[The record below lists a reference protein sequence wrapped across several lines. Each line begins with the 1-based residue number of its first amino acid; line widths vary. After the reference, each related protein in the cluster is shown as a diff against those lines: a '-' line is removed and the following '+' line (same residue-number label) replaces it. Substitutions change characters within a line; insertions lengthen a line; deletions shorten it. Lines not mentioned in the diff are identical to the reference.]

1 MMVPFF
7 KSADKQFTLLQG
19 NCIDLLKQ
27 FNFKFDMIFADP
39 PYFLSNDG
47 ISIQSGQPVS
57 VNKGE
62 WDRSKGYDF
71 VNDFN
76 YQWLKEARNKLKE
89 NGTIWISGTFH
100 NIFSIAQMLN
110 KLDFKI
116 LNVVTWV
123 KTNPPPNLACRCFTH
138 SSEIIIWARK
148 NKKVPHYF
156 NYELMKEINDGKQM
170 KDVWNLPTIAQW
182 EKSCGKHPTQKPLG
196 VLSRIILSSTQSNA
210 WVLDP
215 FTGSSTTGIAAN
227 LLNRRFLGID
237 QEKEF
242 LETSKKRKEEIENMK
257 IFELY
262 KSKIQGF
269 KDRKQLE
276 LFLLQEPKPEY
287 GANLPF

>member
-1 MMVPFF
+1 MKPCY
-7 KSADKQFTLLQG
+7 KSTDKQFTLLQG
-19 NCIDLLKQ
+19 DCVELLKQ
-27 FNFKFDMIFADP
+27 FDFEFDMIFADP

-47 ISIQSGQPVS
+47 ISIQSGKPVS

-76 YQWLKEARNKLKE
+76 YAWLKECRNKLKS

-110 KLDFKI
+110 ELDFKI

-148 NKKVPHYF
+148 NKKTPHFY
-156 NYELMKEINDGKQM
+156 NYKLMKEINDGKQM
-170 KDVWNLPTIAQW
+170 KDVWNMPAIAPW

-196 VLSRIILSSTQSNA
+196 ILSRIILASTQQNA
-210 WVLDP
+210 WILDP

-237 QEKEF
+237 QETQF
-242 LETSKKRKEEIENMK
+242 LEMSKKRKQEIENWR
-257 IFELY
+257 IFEEY
-262 KSKIQGF
+262 KGKIQGF
-269 KDRKQLE
+269 KDPKQLSQY
-276 LFLLQEPKPEY
+276 LLCEPTVEY
-287 GANLPF
+287 GRELGF

>member
-1 MMVPFF
+1 VITPFY
-7 KSADKQFTLLQG
+7 KSKDQRFTLLQG
-19 NCIDLLKQ
+19 DCVELLKQ
-27 FNFKFDMIFADP
+27 FKFKFDMIFADP
-39 PYFLSNDG
+39 PYFLSNGG
-47 ISIQSGQPVS
+47 ISIQSGKPVC

-62 WDRSKGYDF
+62 WDKSKGYDF

-76 YQWLKEARNKLKE
+76 FQWLKECREKLKE

-110 KLDFKI
+110 ELDFKI

-148 NKKVPHYF
+148 DKKRPHYF

-170 KDVWNLPTIAQW
+170 KDVWNLPAIAQW

-196 VLSRIILSSTQSNA
+196 VLSRIVLASTQPNA
-210 WVLDP
+210 WILDP

-227 LLNRRFLGID
+227 LLGRCFLGID
-237 QEKEF
+237 QEKQF
-242 LETSKKRKEEIENMK
+242 LDISKNRKIEIENPR
-257 IFELY
+257 IFKEY
-262 KSKIQGF
+262 KQKIQGF
-269 KDRKQLE
+269 KDKKQLTEYLLREPE
-276 LFLLQEPKPEY
+276 LEY
-287 GANLPF
+287 GLDLPF

>member
-1 MMVPFF
+1 MITPFY
-7 KSADKQFTLLQG
+7 KSKDQRFTLLQG
-19 NCIDLLKQ
+19 DCVELLKQ
-27 FNFKFDMIFADP
+27 FKFKFDMIFADP
-39 PYFLSNDG
+39 PYFLSNGG
-47 ISIQSGQPVS
+47 ISIQSGKPVC

-62 WDRSKGYDF
+62 WDKSKGYDF

-76 YQWLKEARNKLKE
+76 FQWLKECREKLKE

-110 KLDFKI
+110 ELDFKI

-148 NKKVPHYF
+148 DKKRPHYF

-170 KDVWNLPTIAQW
+170 KDVWNLPAIAQW

-196 VLSRIILSSTQSNA
+196 VLSRIVLASTQPNA
-210 WVLDP
+210 WILDP

-227 LLNRRFLGID
+227 LLGRCFLGID
-237 QEKEF
+237 QEKQF
-242 LETSKKRKEEIENMK
+242 LDISKNRKIEIENPR
-257 IFELY
+257 IFKEY
-262 KSKIQGF
+262 KQKIQGF
-269 KDRKQLE
+269 KDKKQLTEYLLREPE
-276 LFLLQEPKPEY
+276 LEY
-287 GANLPF
+287 GLDLPF